1 MTGAARPQGH
11 TAADPGDG
19 TRSVLVIGG
28 GLAGF
33 STARQLRALGHTGV
47 IRIVDP
53 EGLPYDRP
61 PLSKAYLLG
70 HTDRAGLLLADA
82 DWATAHDVGIL
93 TGTVVALRPD
103 AGQADL
109 ADGTVLQ
116 ADVLVLATGGT
127 ARRLPIPGGDLDTVL
142 ELRTRAD
149 ADRLR
154 AVLRPGLRLAVIGAG
169 LIGAETASAARE
181 LGADVVLIDPVDPP
195 LVPAVGPELAR
206 RLHDMH
212 ADRGLEV
219 ITGVPTS
226 IERHGAGHT
235 IGLDDG
241 RTIGADAVL
250 VGVGITANTAL
261 AEAAGLETE
270 AGVIVDERQRTS
282 HPRVYAVGDAARIRD
297 SDGTLRRRA
306 EHWESAMNTG
316 HTAAA
321 AIAGVDLPVHGAS
334 WFWSDR
340 HGVHVEGVGSMTGP
354 GSTVIRE
361 IDGQPAIAFRVD
373 DDGYLTGC
381 AAIDGGLAVR
391 AARRIIDRRIRVDP
405 AQLAD
410 PTVNLKKLAR

>member
-1 MTGAARPQGH
+1 MNGH
-11 TAADPGDG
+11 DAPGGSG
-19 TRSVLVIGG
+19 TSVLVIGG

-33 STARQLRALGHTGV
+33 STVRQLRALGHTGTL
-47 IRIVDP
+47 RMVDP

-70 HTDRAGLLLADA
+70 HTDQVGLLLADA
-82 DWATAHDVGIL
+82 AWCIEHDVEVV
-93 TGTVVALRPD
+93 TAAVTVLRPD
-103 AGQADL
+103 AGEAEL
-109 ADGTVLQ
+109 TDGTVLQ

-127 ARRLPIPGGDLDTVL
+127 ARRLPIPGGDLESVL
-142 ELRTRAD
+142 ELRTRSD

-154 AVLRPGLRLAVIGAG
+154 GLLRPGMRLAVIGAG
-169 LIGAETASAARE
+169 LIGAETASAAQE

-219 ITGVPTS
+219 VTGVPVS
-226 IERHGAGHT
+226 ITRDAGSHT
-235 IGLDDG
+235 ITLEDG
-241 RTIGADAVL
+241 RAVTADAVL
-250 VGVGITANTAL
+250 VGVGISPNTAL
-261 AEAAGLETE
+261 AEAAGLETDG
-270 AGVIVDERQRTS
+270 GVVVDDHQRTS
-282 HPRVYAVGDAARIRD
+282 HPRVYAVGDAARIRTG
-297 SDGTLRRRA
+297 DGTLQRRA

-316 HTAAA
+316 QTAAA

-340 HGVHVEGVGSMTGP
+340 HGVHVEGVGSMTAP
-354 GSTVIRE
+354 GTTVIRE
-361 IDGQPAIAFRVD
+361 IDGAPAIAFRLD

-391 AARRIIDRRIRVDP
+391 AARRIIDRRIRVEP

>member
-1 MTGAARPQGH
+1 MTDGGSLEPIPA
-11 TAADPGDG
+11 TAPGPG
-19 TRSVLVIGG
+19 SSVLIIGG

-33 STARQLRALGHTGV
+33 STARQLRALGHTGD

-70 HTDRAGLLLADA
+70 HTDQAGLLLADA
-82 DWATAHDVGIL
+82 AWCADHDVGIT
-93 TGTVVALRPD
+93 TGSVVALHPD
-103 AGQADL
+103 AGEAEL
-109 ADGTVLQ
+109 ADGTMLQ

-127 ARRLPIPGGDLDTVL
+127 ARRLPIPGGDLESVL
-142 ELRTRAD
+142 ELRTRSD

-154 AVLRPGLRLAVIGAG
+154 AVLRPGMRLAVIGAG

-212 ADRGLEV
+212 GDRGLEV
-219 ITGVPTS
+219 VTGVPVS
-226 IERHGAGHT
+226 ITRDGGAHT
-235 IGLDDG
+235 ITLEDG
-241 RTIGADAVL
+241 REITADAVL
-250 VGVGITANTAL
+250 VGVGIAANTAL
-261 AEAAGLETE
+261 ADAAGLETD
-270 AGVIVDERQRTS
+270 AGIIVDDHQRTS
-282 HPRVYAVGDAARIRD
+282 HPRVYAVGDAARIR
-297 SDGTLRRRA
+297 SGDGTLQRRA

-321 AIAGVDLPVHGAS
+321 AIAGAGLPTHGAS

-340 HGVHVEGVGSMTGP
+340 HGVHVEGVGSMTAP
-354 GSTVIRE
+354 GTTIIRE
-361 IDGQPAIAFRVD
+361 IDGVPAIAFRLD
-373 DDGYLTGC
+373 GDGYLLGC
-381 AAIDGGLAVR
+381 AAIDGGIAVR
-391 AARRIIDRRIRVDP
+391 AARRIIDRRIRVAP
-405 AQLAD
+405 GQLAD